1 MATSAWGQ
9 DLHLMIG
16 SVIDA
21 ANVSKLPNLTF
32 WYAIVL
38 QYLQPQCGHMFES
51 STGTLET
58 NFEPMQGSYYGEQGT
73 DCKHQSAIKSRYIP
87 QQWHSAIIKI
97 LGPIGSLRFFQA

>member
-16 SVIDA
+16 SIIDA
-21 ANVSKLPNLTF
+21 ANVSKLPNLIF

-51 STGTLET
+51 STGTFET
-58 NFEPMQGSYYGEQGT
+58 NFEPMQGSYYNHGEQGT

-87 QQWHSAIIKI
+87 QQ
-97 LGPIGSLRFFQA
+97 